1 MWVKRKSLSGKEKQR
16 ILCRITPFS
25 KKGNH
30 VHLERFS
37 SLDSLILGFAWKN
50 NLNWH
55 SLAHSKCS
63 IFTHKV
69 LLQTTAPPL
78 LDIQTCRMSVESIQR
93 HSNQEPPLCRRLWCR
108 DILQR
113 HFTSQTYFEV
123 PYSFFLTENQE
134 KRQWEISST
143 SITWWIHSPTLL
155 RAQKHLIC
163 SSCG

>member
-1 MWVKRKSLSGKEKQR
+1 MWIKRKSLSGREVRR

-30 VHLERFS
+30 VPLEWLS
-37 SLDSLILGFAWKN
+37 SLDSLILAFAWKN
-50 NLNWH
+50 NFNWR

-63 IFTHKV
+63 IFTHSLVANNSPTSFRHLNLQKV
-69 LLQTTAPPL
+69 CGKHPK
-78 LDIQTCRMSVESIQR
+78 
-93 HSNQEPPLCRRLWCR
+93 HSNQEPPLCRRLWSR

-123 PYSFFLTENQE
+123 PYSFFLTQNQE

-143 SITWWIHSPTLL
+143 SITGWIHSPTFL
-155 RAQKHLIC
+155 RAQKHLTC